1 MPFVYIYL
9 ALPYP
14 NMSYCLRYFGSPCIK
29 QKKKKNIGSDS
40 KNKEEELMTKIHGS
54 MIL

>member
-14 NMSYCLRYFGSPCIK
+14 INMSYCLRYFGSPCIK
-29 QKKKKNIGSDS
+29 PKKNIGSDS
-40 KNKEEELMTKIHGS
+40 KNKEEEELMTKIHGS

>member
-14 NMSYCLRYFGSPCIK
+14 NMSYSLRYFGSPCIRP
-29 QKKKKNIGSDS
+29 KKIIGSDS
-40 KNKEEELMTKIHGS
+40 KNKEEEEELMTKIH
-54 MIL
+54 